1 METRKTRQRLYT
13 LEILSALGV
22 SHGFEIA
29 SRANLK
35 MGTVYGVLMG
45 FEQEGFVESSW
56 ELDAPAGRPRRR
68 LYRLTVRGQALLGE
82 YQVHFGPR
90 ISLGPVAAVARELK
104 TAIDQVWG
112 GMFQVS
118 VTREKNRQQAAAGS
132 VKRNATSR

>member
-1 METRKTRQRLYT
+1 MEFRKTRQRLLT

-29 SRANLK
+29 SKASLK
-35 MGTVYGVLMG
+35 MGTVYGVLLG

-68 LYRLTVRGQALLGE
+68 LYRLTARGQALLVE
-82 YQVHFGPR
+82 YQAHFGPQVA
-90 ISLGPVAAVARELK
+90 LGPVAAVARELK

-112 GMFQVS
+112 GVFQVS
-118 VTREKNRQQAAAGS
+118 VTREKDRQQAAVRS
-132 VKRNATSR
+132 VKRKATS

>member
-1 METRKTRQRLYT
+1 MEIRKTRQRLHT

-29 SRANLK
+29 SKAGLK
-35 MGTVYGVLMG
+35 MGTVYGILMG

-68 LYRLTVRGQALLGE
+68 LYRLTELGHELLVE
-82 YQVHFGPR
+82 YQAHFGPAD
-90 ISLGPVAAVARELK
+90 SLGPVAVVAKELK

-118 VTREKNRQQAAAGS
+118 VRREKDRQQAAATAA
-132 VKRNATSR
+132 KLRTTSR